1 MLHFLRDNITPR
13 KTQSTMQSAV
23 NDEEIQLNELNKE
36 GEDLVDDNPTT
47 KF

>member
-1 MLHFLRDNITPR
+1 
-13 KTQSTMQSAV
+13 MQSAV